1 MYVKRLELSRFRCF
15 ESVDVGF
22 HYPGRPLPQD
32 AESLALPNMT
42 LILGD
47 NGAGKSSLLKA
58 ISVGILGTVLSD
70 SGFRPFRLV
79 RLASLLG
86 AGQGSVRVT
95 TAIGA
100 ADRGPGDEDV
110 DYVFQ
115 AVLDHKGTENYFVH
129 QKTAIFFDGAQ
140 LPVPDSLRDASTAA
154 FLLCGYGSSRRSE
167 DAQTYDEAA
176 RLKSRSARYQRV
188 ASLFEEGFTLIPFS
202 PWLTSLASPPDAH
215 HHFGE
220 VMNLLA
226 KLLEGSEVELSSF
239 SSRVSSKGSRFDTVF
254 TVLADKTQV
263 HFSELSDGYRT
274 YLSWLGDLLKQLVD
288 VTPQGGNLVETAG
301 VVLLD
306 EVDLHLHPSWQRRIL
321 GRLSSTFPKLQFI
334 VTSHSP
340 ILAASV
346 PRENV
351 LMVDRSAE
359 GPAVVTWPSK
369 DYYGR
374 SVDEVLTG
382 DLFGLSSTLTPELE
396 ARAEAAEERR
406 IDLAQTLAKNPTP
419 EAADA
424 YLRELTKTWSE

>member
-22 HYPGRPLPQD
+22 HYPGRPLPED
-32 AESLALPNMT
+32 VEPVAFPNMT

-79 RLASLLG
+79 RLSSILG
-86 AGQGSVRVT
+86 VGQGSVRVT
-95 TAIGA
+95 AEVGA
-100 ADRGPGDEDV
+100 ADREPEGS

-115 AVLDHKGTENYFVH
+115 AVLEHQFQENYFVH
-129 QKTAIFFDGAQ
+129 EKTAIFSDGVQ
-140 LPVPDSLRDASTAA
+140 LPVPDGLRGAKNAA

-202 PWLTSLASPPDAH
+202 PWLTNLASPPDPH

-220 VMNLLA
+220 VIELLA
-226 KLLEGSEVELSSF
+226 KLLEGSEIALSSF
-239 SSRVSSKGSRFDTVF
+239 SGRVSSKGSSYDAVF
-254 TVLADKTQV
+254 TITADKTQV

-288 VTPQGGNLVETAG
+288 VTPQGSNLVETAG